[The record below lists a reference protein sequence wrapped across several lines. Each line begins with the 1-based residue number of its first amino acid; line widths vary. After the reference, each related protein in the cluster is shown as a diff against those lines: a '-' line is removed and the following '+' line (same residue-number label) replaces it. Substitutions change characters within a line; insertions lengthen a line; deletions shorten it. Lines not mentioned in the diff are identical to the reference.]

1 MTQYNICLASESP
14 QRIIILRK
22 LGIPFCTV
30 RPEIEEIE
38 SANPYFSQTAF
49 ENSFRKALSVSEK
62 YPDLPVLGADTVI
75 EFQNRSVGK
84 PRSSK
89 HALEMLMSFSGKT
102 HCVLTAVTIILRKKS
117 TKCVFGDTTEVKMR
131 NFTVETA
138 KEYVG
143 KVNVLGKAGAYA
155 IQEHGDMLIESINGS
170 FTNVVG
176 LPKEKL
182 LVALHHVFGNSCR
195 KV

>member
-1 MTQYNICLASESP
+1 MALNRYNICLASESP
-14 QRIIILRK
+14 QRIKILRE
-22 LGIPFCTV
+22 LGIPFCAV
-30 RPEIEEIE
+30 APEIEEIE
-38 SANPYFSQTAF
+38 SVNPYFSQTAF
-49 ENSFRKALSVSEK
+49 ENSLRKAFSVSEK

-84 PRSSK
+84 PRSK
-89 HALEMLMSFSGKT
+89 EHALEMLMSFSGKA
-102 HCVLTAVTIILRKKS
+102 HYVLTAVTIILRINS
-117 TKCVFGDTTEVKMR
+117 TKCVFGDLTEVKMR
-131 NFTVETA
+131 NFTIQTA
-138 KEYVG
+138 KEYVK

-182 LVALHHVFGNSCR
+182 LKALHHVFQSNF
-195 KV
+195 